1 MYVCRQSQVPRTS
14 LSRDSIHG
22 QVSLGGAPFP
32 RLRISAQKGSGTPG
46 LKATVGLYIPLVRFF
61 VVLKL

>member
-14 LSRDSIHG
+14 LSRDSISG
-22 QVSLGGAPFP
+22 QASPGGAPFP
-32 RLRISAQKGSGTPG
+32 RLRISAQEGSGTPG